1 MATPDTDTSVVN
13 QAAANENDA
22 SGVAS
27 VSHAD
32 TPDDIQSST
41 ESLTLFNV
49 TDSEEYKSVIESLS
63 RGSGVAPWVT
73 GAWDRNRM
81 YRISQGIDYKLMTA
95 LNRRAG
101 IYSPQQLAA
110 IRSIRGAEN
119 YPLLIDKLCRAGKA
133 EVSDAFGSVDRPEKL
148 VISGLVKLTRQER
161 RALVEKVKAEYI
173 KQSVAKGAPM
183 TTEDVLDLA
192 AAMEDEAVAES
203 TRKAQSAAHNMEDL
217 VYGQMEEGGWEAAFD
232 KCVDDALTLKMG
244 VIYGPYASVTNRAKF
259 RRNPNGKMVAE
270 NTQKYGWKWD
280 WRSPF
285 DMFPAGGVRGWD
297 EGDLVD
303 RIRLEPAQLLMMKA
317 VPGWIASAI
326 DATVQSF
333 CEQGFAYFTSF
344 DSARA
349 YAEERGNL
357 VHRQYGFIECLRFFG
372 HIRGDRLMATGVPGD
387 NRKVLSNNF
396 YEIHAIVCAN
406 RVLFLS
412 VMDPRI
418 DFRGY
423 VSASF
428 APDVGGL
435 WGKGFGELAASEDS
449 TNAAA
454 ARGEVDNA
462 GFCTRPISTRVP
474 EILVG
479 GQALGPTYP
488 GQVFISSAKLGD
500 TRKPVTF
507 DNIDCNLK
515 EFQSLRTEASKEAY
529 EIAGLPYPD
538 MGTERAAG
546 AGRTSSGFA
555 EIVARMLKPMQEFI
569 YRLERDVRRPNVK
582 RLVLLN
588 NAYHDDDRV
597 KTEADI
603 EPQGL
608 FAELSRLANA
618 GRKLELYD
626 RVKSDPIVSSR
637 RRATLLR
644 SIAQDQ
650 GLPDSIAPS
659 DREAAEVDAKIKE
672 QEQAAQQAQ
681 QAQQGQTAGEQQ
693 PQGGQPMMA
702 AAQPQGAANA
712 T

>member
-1 MATPDTDTSVVN
+1 MAKINSDNSSSN
-13 QAAANENDA
+13 QAAANEVDVDA
-22 SGVAS
+22 VNS
-27 VSHAD
+27 VSD
-32 TPDDIQSST
+32 FSTPAIDNQSDS
-41 ESLTLFNV
+41 SLTLFNV
-49 TDSEEYKSVIESLS
+49 TDSDEYKEVIDSLS
-63 RGSGVAPWVT
+63 HGDGVAPWVT

-101 IYSPQQLAA
+101 IYSPQQIAA

-119 YPLLIDKLCRAGKA
+119 YPLLIDKLCRAAKA
-133 EVSDAFGSVDRPEKL
+133 EVSDSFGSIERPEKL
-148 VISGLVKLTRQER
+148 VVTGLIELTRQER
-161 RALVEKVKAEYI
+161 KALVEKVKTEWT
-173 KQSVAKGAPM
+173 KQSVAKGAPL
-183 TTEDVLDLA
+183 TVEDTIALA
-192 AAMEDEAVAES
+192 ADMEDQAVADS
-203 TRKAQSAAHNMEDL
+203 TSKAKSAAHNMEDL
-217 VYGQMEEGGWEAAFD
+217 IYGQMEDGGWENAFD

-244 VIYGPYASVTNRAKF
+244 IIYGPYATVTNRAKF
-259 RRNPNGKMVAE
+259 RRNAKGKMEAE
-270 NTQKYGWKWD
+270 NAQKFGWKWD

-303 RIRLEPAQLLMMKA
+303 RIRLEPAQLLAMKA
-317 VPGWIASAI
+317 VPGWIPSEI
-326 DATVQSF
+326 DATVNSY

-344 DSARA
+344 DSMRA
-349 YAEERGNL
+349 FAEERGNL
-357 VHRQYGFIECLRFFG
+357 VNRQYGFIECLRFFG
-372 HIRGDRLMATGVPGD
+372 HIKGDRLAATGVPHD
-387 NRKVLSNNF
+387 NRKVLSSNF
-396 YEIHAIVCAN
+396 YEIHAIVCGN
-406 RVLFLS
+406 HVLFLS

-435 WGKGFGELAASEDS
+435 WGKGYGELAASEDS
-449 TNAAA
+449 TNASS

-474 EILVG
+474 EILAG

-488 GQVFISSAKLGD
+488 GQVFISTAKLGD

-507 DNIDCNLK
+507 DKIDCNLGELQGIRQGAEK
-515 EFQSLRTEASKEAY
+515 AAY
-529 EIAGLPYPD
+529 ELAGLPYPD

-569 YRLERDVRRPNVK
+569 YRLERDVWRPNVK

-588 NAYHDDDRV
+588 NAYHDDDRI

-608 FAELSRLANA
+608 FAELARTANA

-626 RVKSDPIVSSR
+626 RVKTDPVVNNR

-659 DREAAEVDAKIKE
+659 DREAAEMDDKMKQ
-672 QEQAAQQAQ
+672 QEAAAQQAQ
-681 QAQQGQTAGEQQ
+681 QQQMSEAQQ
-693 PQGGQPMMA
+693 PQGGQPMMGA
-702 AAQPQGAANA
+702 EQAPGAANA
-712 T
+712 P